1 MAQLGPSLFFFS
13 DTGCEC
19 INDLTHPSLQTIVN
33 DPDIAHHADP
43 NISCKKE
50 AIKNV
55 KFCYVEKNSLCED
68 VKGAKG
74 RGRYYS
80 EVACDNFLKN

>member
-19 INDLTHPSLQTIVN
+19 ITDLTHPSIQDIVEN
-33 DPDIAHHADP
+33 DPTYADP
-43 NISCKKE
+43 NYSCNYKS
-50 AIKNV
+50 IKTL

-68 VKGAKG
+68 VDEARGP
-74 RGRYYS
+74 GRYYS